1 MLADI
6 RDTLRIV
13 QRDKDAFVEAVL
25 KHIDNTAT
33 KQRSQLEREARELKK
48 RVDDLEARFDR
59 MYEDRLNGLLS
70 DRKFKELADKTEAEQ
85 EAARARLAEVM
96 SMLDGNDDSRERIE
110 DFAERVL
117 RYTDITALDREIL
130 NTLVD
135 TITIGDRIQTPE
147 GVKQKITVNYRFM
160 RRQKTAEAA

>member
-6 RDTLRIV
+6 KDTLREV
-13 QRDKDAFVEAVL
+13 RQDKEAFVEAVL
-25 KHIDNTAT
+25 KHIDMTAT

-70 DRKFKELADKTEAEQ
+70 DRKFKELADKTETEQ
-85 EAARARLAEVM
+85 EAARTRLAEVM
-96 SMLDGNDDSRERIE
+96 ELLDGNDDSRERIE
-110 DFAERVL
+110 QFAERIL
-117 RYTDITALDREIL
+117 QYTEIDRLDREIL

-135 TITIGDRIQTPE
+135 TIIIGDRIQTKD
-147 GVKQKITVNYRFM
+147 GARQTITVNYRFM
-160 RRQKTAEAA
+160 RRQKKEVAA